1 MIGRGLTLEAA
12 RLDWTTSSFLNNKIC
27 GPRTAM
33 STPACRPPWLSETM
47 SWWWQTLEWQHIQ
60 PDGLPKEEAIW
71 LDRDEFRRRSSHSPC
86 HHWLATGTRLGYRC
100 SWTLADLGR
109 RNSWWSQTAFPGKTA
124 QEADRY
130 LLAEDEVV
138 SGQEE
143 TCKEDPG
150 IARRLSDHQHDDFDM
165 ESMEGWNDFTT
176 CSQTTLVARRNHGN
190 GQSSESHDLQDC
202 GIRTSQIHQAGQG
215 WLYWPS
221 GTPSRL
227 YQRLGHLS
235 SIEAFEDWRLFHK
248 HWKTKRTSK
257 KMEIRTKNQ
266 KTLKKNKNLDQ
277 KPKTSKKTKIWT
289 KNQKKTSR
297 KPKKQYF
304 RTLQIYSPIQE
315 FWDIGFFVF
324 LVFLV
329 FSMFFGFWSK
339 FLFFS
344 MFFWFLVQIF
354 VFSRF
359 FLFLVRI
366 FVFFI
371 CFGFCSKFLFFSRSL
386 GFLFLNYFEIV

>member
-27 GPRTAM
+27 GPRTTM

-176 CSQTTLVARRNHGN
+176 CSQTTLVARRNHGK

-235 SIEAFEDWRLFHK
+235 SIEAFEDWRLFQK

-266 KTLKKNKNLDQ
+266 KKPWKKKFGPKTKNIEKNKNLDQ
-277 KPKTSKKTKIWT
+277 KPKKHRE
-289 KNQKKTSR
+289 NQKKQ
-297 KPKKQYF
+297 KKQKKNNNSELSRSTAQSKSSEILF
-304 RTLQIYSPIQE
+304 
-315 FWDIGFFVF
+315 FFGFFGFLDVF
-324 LVFLV
+324 LVFGPNFCFFTVFLV
-329 FSMFFGFWSK
+329 FGPNFCFFHF
-339 FLFFS
+339 
-344 MFFWFLVQIF
+344 
-354 VFSRF
+354 
-359 FLFLVRI
+359 
-366 FVFFI
+366 
-371 CFGFCSKFLFFSRSL
+371 FGFCSKFLFFSRSL
-386 GFLFLNYFEIV
+386 WFLFLNHFEIV